1 MRPWRVVAAALACA
15 VSMAAWAA
23 DADIVAQGE
32 ALVRAGRYAEAYK
45 LLEPL
50 EDKLAGDIK
59 FDYLLARSALETG
72 NPSKASFIYER
83 ILAVEPNYVGVRLEM
98 GRAYLALGDFA
109 RAKLEFET
117 VMRFENL
124 PPDLR
129 QQAEIYGR
137 AAENSLAGR
146 RTVGFGYLEY
156 GYGYDTNPIS
166 ATKVSNLV
174 LADGSILT
182 LPPSALAHSDHYNAV
197 STGGEV
203 SHALTNNYSLFLG
216 ADLRDREY
224 NNIDIASNYS
234 LDGRGGFGYS
244 EGAHNVRLGMIGGS
258 YWLDRVKTRKD
269 YGWTFDYR
277 YLANKQDQLTF
288 NGTGTRFVYLPDALQ
303 INSYDLYQGAGG
315 WLHAT
320 EDGKGV
326 ASLTLL
332 GGYEK
337 ATDLRPDGNKPFYG
351 ARLALQRILTSSV
364 GAFFSGG
371 VQTGKYSQI
380 NAAFDTTRRDT
391 LYDATVGITWSFY
404 GRWSLRPQV
413 SYFKNK
419 SNIELFEYDRT
430 DASVNVRVDF

>member
-1 MRPWRVVAAALACA
+1 MV
-15 VSMAAWAA
+15 AWAA

-32 ALVRAGRYAEAYK
+32 ALFREGRYAEAYK

-50 EDKLAGDIK
+50 EDRLAGDPK

-83 ILAVEPNYVGVRLEM
+83 ILAVQPDYVGVRLEM
-98 GRAYLALGDFA
+98 GRAYLALGDYA

-117 VMRFENL
+117 VMRFDNL

-129 QQAEIYGR
+129 QQAQIYGK
-137 AAENSLAGR
+137 AAEDAISGKK
-146 RTVGFGYLEY
+146 TIGFGYLEY
-156 GYGYDTNPIS
+156 GYGYDSNPLS
-166 ATKVSNLV
+166 ATRISEMT

-182 LPPSALAHSDHYNAV
+182 LPPAALAHSDHYNAV

-203 SHALTNNYSLFLG
+203 SHALGNKFSVFLG

-224 NNIDIASNYS
+224 QNIDLADNYS
-234 LDGRGGFGYS
+234 LDGRGGFGYN
-244 EGAHNVRLGMIGGS
+244 EGAHNTRIGMTGGS
-258 YWLDRVKTRKD
+258 YWLDRTKARKS

-277 YLANKQDQLTF
+277 YLAGKQDQLTF
-288 NGTGTRFVYLPDALQ
+288 NASGTRFLYLPDALQ
-303 INSYDLYQGAGG
+303 INSYDLYQGAAG
-315 WLHAT
+315 WLHAS

-326 ASLTLL
+326 ASFILL

-337 ATDLRPDGNKPFYG
+337 QTDGRVDGNKPFYG
-351 ARLALQRILTSSV
+351 GRLALQRALSDSL

-371 VQTGKYSQI
+371 AQTGKYSQI
-380 NAAFDTTRRDT
+380 NAAFDTKRQDT
-391 LYDATVGITWSFY
+391 FYDATVGVTWSFY
-404 GRWSLRPQV
+404 KRWSLRPQV

-419 SNIELFEYDRT
+419 SNIALYEYDRT